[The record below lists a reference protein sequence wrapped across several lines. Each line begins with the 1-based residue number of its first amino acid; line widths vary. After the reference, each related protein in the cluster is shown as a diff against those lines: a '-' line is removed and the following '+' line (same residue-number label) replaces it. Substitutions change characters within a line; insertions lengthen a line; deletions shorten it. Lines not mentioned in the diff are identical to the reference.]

1 MNSTLAFIE
10 RLGREARL
18 AASSETELAAEATA
32 AGVAPELAEALAK
45 RDPVASRRL
54 LAVLML
60 SLGLALPLQGYAVV
74 AAPDEKPSEEK
85 EDAAEQDPE
94 PAPAAPAPVSTP
106 APAPEP
112 ALAPAREATQDS
124 EKNGETAAEP
134 SEEILAADEG
144 TDPAGDAGS
153 AGDAGDEV
161 AAEEASFDSEA
172 DVEDEGAGA
181 AEDEGESVPEEEE
194 DADASE
200 DDDSF
205 SEDF

>member
-32 AGVAPELAEALAK
+32 AGVAPELAEALAR

-60 SLGLALPLQGYAVV
+60 SLGLALPPQGYAVV
-74 AAPDEKPSEEK
+74 AAPDDKPSEEK

-112 ALAPAREATQDS
+112 DLTPAPEPTQDS
-124 EKNGETAAEP
+124 EKNGETAAEA

-144 TDPAGDAGS
+144 SDPAGDAGS
-153 AGDAGDEV
+153 AGDAGDEE
-161 AAEEASFDSEA
+161 AA
-172 DVEDEGAGA
+172 EDEGAGA

-200 DDDSF
+200 DDDSV